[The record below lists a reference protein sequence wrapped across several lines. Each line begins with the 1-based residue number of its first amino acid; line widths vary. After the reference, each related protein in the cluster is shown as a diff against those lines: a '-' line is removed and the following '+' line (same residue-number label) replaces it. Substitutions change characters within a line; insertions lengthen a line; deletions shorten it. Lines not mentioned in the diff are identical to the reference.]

1 MISTYAQSSL
11 RQRKRPVT
19 IDQSFYVYA
28 LKDPR
33 TSPALPF
40 YIGKGTGTRSYD
52 HLAKPDS
59 TRKGL
64 RIQEIVA
71 CGASVL
77 VSRLVDSLTE
87 AQALKLEAEL
97 ISAFGTVDS
106 GGLLTNSVLPSGLG
120 KKSRTAIVLPSG
132 AKEKAQLGLA
142 LLKEAV
148 LELAKANPK
157 GISNSDTASL
167 LGLRSDYGGGSKDY
181 LSYSVIGLLMREGK
195 VEREKTS
202 RRHIARVS

>member
-1 MISTYAQSSL
+1 MSIDSSY
-11 RQRKRPVT
+11 
-19 IDQSFYVYA
+19 YVYA

-33 TSPALPF
+33 SSPALPF
-40 YIGKGTGTRSYD
+40 YIGKGTGTRSFD
-52 HLAKPDS
+52 HLVKPDN

-64 RIQEIVA
+64 RIQEIEA
-71 CGASVL
+71 AGAKVL

-87 AQALKLEAEL
+87 QQAMKLEAEL
-97 ISAFGTVDS
+97 ISSFGTIDS

-120 KKSRTAIVLPSG
+120 RKSRTLVVLPSG

-148 LELAKANPK
+148 LEFAKVNPK
-157 GISNSDTASL
+157 GISNSDAASL

-181 LSYSVIGLLMREGK
+181 LSYSVIGILMREGK
-195 VEREKTS
+195 LERDKTS
-202 RRHIARVS
+202 RKHIARVE

>member
-1 MISTYAQSSL
+1 MSVDS
-11 RQRKRPVT
+11 
-19 IDQSFYVYA
+19 SFYVYA

-40 YIGKGTGTRSYD
+40 YIGKGIGTRSYD
-52 HLAKPDS
+52 HLVKPDT

-71 CGASVL
+71 SGATVL

-87 AQALKLEAEL
+87 QQAMKLEAEL
-97 ISAFGTVDS
+97 IAAFGTIDT

-120 KKSRTAIVLPSG
+120 RKSRSSVVLPSG

-142 LLKEAV
+142 LLKESV
-148 LELAKANPK
+148 LEFAKANPK
-157 GISNSDTASL
+157 GISNSDAASL

-195 VEREKTS
+195 LERDKSS
-202 RRHIARVS
+202 RKHISRVV